1 MYSRCIDLLMKS
13 SRTEIKEVLGYC
25 KNDFGLEEMIS
36 AAKYGKDVE
45 FSWSLKPGQLN
56 VLYIPMSSGGMSDYS
71 VYSWPS
77 FNQEWNQA
85 MVGPC

>member
-13 SRTEIKEVLGYC
+13 SRTEIKEVLGYF

-36 AAKYGKDVE
+36 AAKYCKDVE
-45 FSWSLKPGQLN
+45 SSWSLKPGQLN
-56 VLYIPMSSGGMSDYS
+56 VLDIPISSGGMSDYS

-77 FNQEWNQA
+77 FN
-85 MVGPC
+85 